1 LLVDSFIF
9 LVRFL
14 EYNFLMHDGQM
25 FSVTEGIF
33 ERIRHLVEAMNRL
46 ELQIASEAEVL
57 KDHYAKASAA
67 MPEDKNYFLN
77 GVQTGSVV
85 KSYLLTR
92 RGVEVPGE
100 GTVQVPEFI
109 DSVLRFANYPKRK
122 IEVLTDLAAHLQNI
136 YEMIGSQEVQ

>member
-1 LLVDSFIF
+1 MQS
-9 LVRFL
+9 R
-14 EYNFLMHDGQM
+14 QM
-25 FSVTEGIF
+25 SSVTEGIA
-33 ERIRHLVEAMNRL
+33 ERVHHLVEAMNRL
-46 ELQIASEAEVL
+46 ELQITNEAEAI

-100 GTVQVPEFI
+100 GTMQVPEFI
-109 DSVLRFANYPKRK
+109 DNALRFANYPKRK
-122 IEVLTDLAAHLQNI
+122 IEVLGDLATHLQNI
-136 YEMIGSQEVQ
+136 HALIGSQEAQ